1 LLAEKRL
8 SDFPTAHQPME
19 LLATDPLL
27 PVRIVAA
34 IAFIAMICAYVYV
47 LRHLRK
53 IEKTIVAD
61 NLVPSELGARNNM
74 VLMVCL
80 IPDHRHGAFAVSDH
94 HDLSNSALHTGLNDD
109 VIVRGIFRRVRAPLR
124 L

>member
-1 LLAEKRL
+1 LISLTHIRA
-8 SDFPTAHQPME
+8 ME

-27 PVRIVAA
+27 PVRIVAG
-34 IAFIAMICAYVYV
+34 IAFIAMICAFVYL

-53 IEKTIVAD
+53 IEKTISTD

-80 IPDHRHGAFAVSDH
+80 IPIIIT
-94 HDLSNSALHTGLNDD
+94 ALLLYLIITT
-109 VIVRGIFRRVRAPLR
+109 
-124 L
+124 

>member
-1 LLAEKRL
+1 
-8 SDFPTAHQPME
+8 ME
-19 LLATDPLL
+19 LLAIDRLL
-27 PVRIVAA
+27 PIRIVAV

-61 NLVPSELGARNNM
+61 NLVPTELGARNNM

-80 IPDHRHGAFAVSDH
+80 LPLIAT
-94 HDLSNSALHTGLNDD
+94 ALLLYLIITT
-109 VIVRGIFRRVRAPLR
+109 
-124 L
+124 

>member
-1 LLAEKRL
+1 M
-8 SDFPTAHQPME
+8 FPSYTSFFLQKEASVISLTHIRAIE

-34 IAFIAMICAYVYV
+34 IAFTATICAFVYV

-53 IEKTIVAD
+53 IEKTIVSD
-61 NLVPSELGARNNM
+61 NLVPSELGPRNNM

-80 IPDHRHGAFAVSDH
+80 IPIIVT
-94 HDLSNSALHTGLNDD
+94 ALLLYLIIKT
-109 VIVRGIFRRVRAPLR
+109 
-124 L
+124 

>member
-1 LLAEKRL
+1 
-8 SDFPTAHQPME
+8 ME
-19 LLATDPLL
+19 LLAIDRLL
-27 PVRIVAA
+27 PIRIVAV

-61 NLVPSELGARNNM
+61 NLVPTALGARNNM

-80 IPDHRHGAFAVSDH
+80 LPLIAT
-94 HDLSNSALHTGLNDD
+94 ALLLYLIITT
-109 VIVRGIFRRVRAPLR
+109 
-124 L
+124 

>member
-1 LLAEKRL
+1 ELPHCTFSFFQNEPFLLSLICIRG
-8 SDFPTAHQPME
+8 ME

-34 IAFIAMICAYVYV
+34 IAFVAMICAYVYV

-53 IEKTIVAD
+53 IEKNIVAD
-61 NLVPSELGARNNM
+61 NLVPNELGPRNNM

-80 IPDHRHGAFAVSDH
+80 IPLIAT
-94 HDLSNSALHTGLNDD
+94 ALLLYL
-109 VIVRGIFRRVRAPLR
+109 VIET
-124 L
+124 

>member
-1 LLAEKRL
+1 MLVRFVIIGVIRAC
-8 SDFPTAHQPME
+8 DGTAGYRS
-19 LLATDPLL
+19 LL

-34 IAFIAMICAYVYV
+34 IAFVAMICAYVYV

-61 NLVPSELGARNNM
+61 NLVPSELGPRNNM

-80 IPDHRHGAFAVSDH
+80 IPLIAT
-94 HDLSNSALHTGLNDD
+94 ALLLYL
-109 VIVRGIFRRVRAPLR
+109 VIKT
-124 L
+124 

>member
-1 LLAEKRL
+1 
-8 SDFPTAHQPME
+8 ME

-34 IAFIAMICAYVYV
+34 IAFVVMICAYVYV

-53 IEKTIVAD
+53 IEKIIVAD
-61 NLVPSELGARNNM
+61 NLVPSELGPRNNM

-80 IPDHRHGAFAVSDH
+80 IPLIAT
-94 HDLSNSALHTGLNDD
+94 ALLLYL
-109 VIVRGIFRRVRAPLR
+109 VIKT
-124 L
+124 

>member
-1 LLAEKRL
+1 
-8 SDFPTAHQPME
+8 ME

-34 IAFIAMICAYVYV
+34 IAFVAMICAYVYV

-53 IEKTIVAD
+53 IEKNIVAD
-61 NLVPSELGARNNM
+61 NLVPSELGPRNNM

-80 IPDHRHGAFAVSDH
+80 IPLIATALLLYLIIKTYLSKERQFAICTGCRYSP
-94 HDLSNSALHTGLNDD
+94 NS
-109 VIVRGIFRRVRAPLR
+109 
-124 L
+124 

>member
-1 LLAEKRL
+1 
-8 SDFPTAHQPME
+8 ME

-27 PVRIVAA
+27 PARIVAG
-34 IAFIAMICAYVYV
+34 IAFIAMICAFVYL

-53 IEKTIVAD
+53 IEKTISTD

-80 IPDHRHGAFAVSDH
+80 IPIIIT
-94 HDLSNSALHTGLNDD
+94 ALLLYLIITT
-109 VIVRGIFRRVRAPLR
+109 
-124 L
+124 

>member
-1 LLAEKRL
+1 
-8 SDFPTAHQPME
+8 ME
-19 LLATDPLL
+19 LLAIDRLL
-27 PVRIVAA
+27 PIRIVAV

-61 NLVPSELGARNNM
+61 NLVPTELGARNNM

-80 IPDHRHGAFAVSDH
+80 LPLIAT
-94 HDLSNSALHTGLNDD
+94 ALLLYL
-109 VIVRGIFRRVRAPLR
+109 IVTT
-124 L
+124 

>member
-1 LLAEKRL
+1 MQLL
-8 SDFPTAHQPME
+8 T
-19 LLATDPLL
+19 TDPLL

-34 IAFIAMICAYVYV
+34 VAFIAMIYAYAYV

-61 NLVPSELGARNNM
+61 NLVPSELGPRNNM

-80 IPDHRHGAFAVSDH
+80 IPLIGT
-94 HDLSNSALHTGLNDD
+94 ALLLYLIIKT
-109 VIVRGIFRRVRAPLR
+109 
-124 L
+124 